1 METTTNNELNQEKI
15 NQSISEYQKIYE
27 GFVGKLEKCGNI
39 AKQAKEYSASIAKPG
54 ASMLQVAEKTEDFI
68 REKGGLPAFPVNL
81 SLNDSAA
88 HHTPS
93 ADDKQVIPESGLL
106 KVDVGV
112 HLEGW
117 ITDTAITI
125 DLDGSNSKITETA
138 KLALDNA
145 LSEMKAGVS
154 SRQIGKVIEST
165 IKSKGFKPIENLC
178 GHSLERWIL
187 HAGLEIPNIEMGGHI
202 LQEGEIFAVEP
213 FVSNG
218 SGMVHEIAGEVE
230 IYSVASNKQVRL
242 SESRRLLS
250 LVLEEYRLLPF
261 AKRWLQEIPSLN
273 LAIND
278 LSRQGVL
285 HGYPV
290 LKETTGSIVAQA
302 ETTIVV
308 EKDSV
313 KVLV

>member
-1 METTTNNELNQEKI
+1 MEPTTNDTTNDI
-15 NQSISEYQKIYE
+15 NQSIAEYEKLYDELIT
-27 GFVGKLEKCGNI
+27 KLEKCGSI
-39 AKQAKEYSASIAKPG
+39 AKLAKEYSTSIAKPG
-54 ASMLQVAEKTEDFI
+54 TSMLSIAEKTEDFI
-68 REKGGLPAFPVNL
+68 REKGGQPAFPVNL

-88 HHTPS
+88 HFTPS
-93 ADDKQVIPESGLL
+93 AEDKQVVPESGLL

-112 HLEGW
+112 HLDGW
-117 ITDTAITI
+117 ITDTAVTV
-125 DLDGSNSKITETA
+125 DLAGNYSEIADTA

-154 SRQIGKVIEST
+154 SRQIGKVIQTT
-165 IKSKGFKPIENLC
+165 IKSKGFKPVENLC

-187 HAGLEIPNIEMGGHI
+187 HAGLEIPNVEMGGHI

-218 SGMVHEIAGEVE
+218 TGMVHEVAGETE

-242 SESRRLLS
+242 PESRRLLA

-290 LKETTGSIVAQA
+290 LKESPGSIVAQA
-302 ETTIVV
+302 ETTVVV

-313 KVLV
+313 RILV